1 MLVKELMESN
11 VITVKDSDSV
21 VTICKLLSKH
31 RISGVPVV
39 NRAGKLVG
47 FVSERDIIAAVSKP
61 QFIKKTAKQIMSK
74 KVKTI
79 TEDTPITHASKL
91 FSQES
96 YRHIPVTRNG
106 KVVGIIARK
115 DVATHMM
122 KHYY

>member
-39 NRAGKLVG
+39 SKAGKLVG

-61 QFIKKTAKQIMSK
+61 NFIKTTAKQIMSK

-79 TEDTPITHASKL
+79 TEDTPVTHASKL